1 MSASFPAY
9 LVEKTDDGQKLTRTE
24 LSDAELMDGN
34 VTVDVEWST
43 LNYKDGL
50 ALTGASPVVRRFP
63 LIPGIDFAGT
73 VSGSDDP
80 RYQPGDKVVLNG
92 WGVGEGHHGG
102 YAARARVN
110 ADWLVPLPAG
120 LSTRQAMAVGTA
132 GYTAMLCVMALQD
145 HGIKPADG
153 DILVTGAAGGVG
165 SIATAI
171 LAKLGYRVVAVTGR
185 PEQADFLKS
194 LGAADIAPRSDFADK
209 ARPLAKELWAGAVDV
224 AGGNTLANVLSQ
236 TQRAGAVAACG
247 LAESMS
253 LPTSVAP
260 FILRGVTLYGID
272 SVMAPFDK
280 RQRAWQG
287 IVEHLDA
294 GLLESLTSEVG
305 FDELPQ
311 LGEQILKGQVRGRV
325 VVEIPKA

>member
-1 MSASFPAY
+1 MSDTFAAY
-9 LVEKTDDGQKLTRTE
+9 LVEKTDDGQSLRR
-24 LSDAELMDGN
+24 AELRLDDLMEGD

-63 LIPGIDFAGT
+63 LVPGIDFAGT
-73 VSGSDDP
+73 VEASADP
-80 RYQPGDKVVLNG
+80 RYKPGDKVVLNG
-92 WGVGEGHHGG
+92 WGVGEAHHGG
-102 YAARARVN
+102 YAGKARVSG
-110 ADWLVPLPAG
+110 DWLVPLPEG

-171 LAKLGYRVVAVTGR
+171 LANLGHRVVAVTGR
-185 PEQADFLKS
+185 PEQEEFLRS
-194 LGAADIAPRSDFADK
+194 LGASDIAPRSDFADK
-209 ARPLAKELWAGAVDV
+209 ARPLGKELWAGAVDV

-236 TQRAGAVAACG
+236 VKRGGAVAACG

-260 FILRGVTLYGID
+260 FILRGVALYGID
-272 SVMAPFDK
+272 SVMASFEK
-280 RQRAWQG
+280 RQRAWEG
-287 IVEHLDA
+287 IVQHLDA
-294 GLLESLTSEVG
+294 GLLESLTTEVD
-305 FDELPQ
+305 FADLPA
-311 LGEQILKGQVRGRV
+311 LGEQILKGQVRGRLV
-325 VVEIPKA
+325 VQLP

>member
-1 MSASFPAY
+1 MPDTFSAY
-9 LVEKTDDGQKLTRTE
+9 LVEKAEGGQSLRRAQLGLDD
-24 LSDAELMDGN
+24 LMDGD
-34 VTVDVEWST
+34 VTVSVEWST

-50 ALTGASPVVRRFP
+50 ALTGASPVVRKFP
-63 LIPGIDFAGT
+63 LVPGIDFAGT
-73 VSGSDDP
+73 VESSGHAD
-80 RYQPGDKVVLNG
+80 YKPGDKVVLNG
-92 WGVGEGHHGG
+92 WGVGEVHSGG
-102 YAARARVN
+102 YAAKARVN
-110 ADWLVPLPAG
+110 GDWLVPLPQG

-145 HGIKPADG
+145 HGIKPDDG

-171 LAKLGYRVVAVTGR
+171 LSKLGYRVIAVTGR

-236 TQRAGAVAACG
+236 TVRAGAVAACG
-247 LAESMS
+247 LAESMN

-272 SVMAPFDK
+272 SVMAPFEK
-280 RQRAWQG
+280 RLRAWQG
-287 IVEHLDA
+287 IVQHLDA
-294 GLLESLTSEVG
+294 DLLESLTTEVS
-305 FDELPQ
+305 FDDLPQ

-325 VVEIPKA
+325 VVQIPQ